1 MKMRIKEKSINAS
14 EFSIS
19 RAKLLASSL
28 TKVISPVHIKNKTD
42 WL

>member
-19 RAKLLASSL
+19 RAKLLASGL
-28 TKVISPVHIKNKTD
+28 TKVISPVDIKNKTD